1 MILEMWRTRGAN
13 GPFSSIDPYHKGR
26 KQVKAALGRSPAATT
41 SSPNTPAVAKQE
53 LPTAA
58 TPPVTIHLRV
68 PRPGSVTAST
78 PAVPAP
84 STPPVAAAMPSSA
97 APMSADSS
105 RSRETRGVRA
115 AAAAATAKMTSPVK
129 AAQQLPAQPQQA
141 TLPTGWQHLNPTDNA
156 LVAATDASMAL
167 WEGPKKTLPG
177 DPAPGGHP
185 GSGWWGEGSPDYER
199 SVGGVASHKH
209 RIQAVAEAING
220 YKDPS

>member
-1 MILEMWRTRGAN
+1 MVFDMWKQRGTH

-41 SSPNTPAVAKQE
+41 SGPNTPAVVKSE

-68 PRPGSVTAST
+68 PRPEAAAAPAAPAS
-78 PAVPAP
+78 ASPAP
-84 STPPVAAAMPSSA
+84 AQASAAAA
-97 APMSADSS
+97 AADAK
-105 RSRETRGVRA
+105 SRETRGVRA

-129 AAQQLPAQPQQA
+129 ATQQLPAQTPRA
-141 TLPTGWQHLNPTDNA
+141 GPTGWHHLSPEDNA
-156 LVAATDASMAL
+156 VVAATDATMPV
-167 WEGPKKTLPG
+167 WQGPKPQLPG

-199 SVGGVASHKH
+199 SVGGSASYKQRVH
-209 RIQAVAEAING
+209 AVAEAVAA